1 MGKKM
6 QLLYFLSSSP
16 SYSSDSYCVPIP
28 GQQFTITW
36 DEPPL
41 SMGEL
46 VDAYLVNISSPNFL
60 CVNVNTLQKLGIVV
74 QDGQCPTGQR
84 VYLHSASSQL
94 WRRPKGTSK

>member
-6 QLLYFLSSSP
+6 QLLYFSSSSP
-16 SYSSDSYCVPIP
+16 SYSSDSYCVPIL

-60 CVNVNTLQKLGIVV
+60 CLNVNTLQKLGSSSGWTMPNWSEGI
-74 QDGQCPTGQR
+74 
-84 VYLHSASSQL
+84 SSQCKQ
-94 WRRPKGTSK
+94 PTVAET